1 MICGKGACLPASKR
15 GRGSRG
21 CVSQLMR
28 AAFLTRAHFI
38 SNAGVSGNAS
48 RSFVRYGRSASE
60 RTDRHTD
67 RRTRGETVSI
77 CVCVCVCEME
87 TLESLDAAVVMEGC
101 GFSDASFCMS
111 RNTHYVMRSGERWI
125 FIEHPSLNAQ
135 FMMLL

>member
-48 RSFVRYGRSASE
+48 RSFVRSLATADQHPNE
-60 RTDRHTD
+60 RTDTRTDGPAVRH
-67 RRTRGETVSI
+67 
-77 CVCVCVCEME
+77 VCVCDLAPVSFMPVCVGSGVKRSR
-87 TLESLDAAVVMEGC
+87 LLAWAA
-101 GFSDASFCMS
+101 
-111 RNTHYVMRSGERWI
+111 
-125 FIEHPSLNAQ
+125 
-135 FMMLL
+135 